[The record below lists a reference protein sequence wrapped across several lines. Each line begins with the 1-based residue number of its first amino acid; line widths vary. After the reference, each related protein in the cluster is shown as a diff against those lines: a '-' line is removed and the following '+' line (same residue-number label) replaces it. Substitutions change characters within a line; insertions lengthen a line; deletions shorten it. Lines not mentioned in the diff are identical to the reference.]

1 MQPVIRPQCSLQ
13 LAHLRDIA
21 ASSIKNIMDLAV
33 ELETETANLPA
44 ELKPIWETLTE
55 ITMHTIIKSYAESLQ
70 LLTELEFQ
78 EICRAAIQPNHQTEP
93 DLLERSMNDA
103 I

>member
-13 LAHLRDIA
+13 LAHFRDIA
-21 ASSIKNIMDLAV
+21 TSSIKNIMDLAV
-33 ELETETANLPA
+33 QLETETANLPA
-44 ELKPIWETLTE
+44 ELKPLGETLTE

-70 LLTELEFQ
+70 LLTELGLQ
-78 EICRAAIQPNHQTEP
+78 EIVQAAIQPNYQTEP